1 MQMLPLRKQTQEE
14 SPVIDIFW
22 LSSAMETEPILRDV
36 FTGWESGDGI
46 FNAMANITDQL
57 PWAESSV
64 IDSTVL
70 DVAYFGNHSGGK
82 FCAPIVKMLLDDEG
96 NVPAAGRATIA
107 KIIISKYLTNWQH
120 LWETN
125 TAAYNPIHNYDMT
138 ETRNLRKADSE
149 SESIADELSH
159 GKVETTA
166 HGRTS
171 NEMDY
176 KYGINTDT
184 ENPRPSDRIDSTEG
198 GSTTITNSGK
208 DLDDKQRNRV
218 GAGEEEETINRAGNI
233 GVTTTQRMIEE
244 DRKLW
249 LWNYFDQIFSDL
261 DRELALMFHD
271 SCRV

>member
-1 MQMLPLRKQTQEE
+1 M
-14 SPVIDIFW
+14 IDLFY
-22 LSSAMETEPILRDV
+22 LSDSMETEPILRDV

-46 FNAMANITDQL
+46 FNAMANVTNQL
-57 PWAESSV
+57 PWADVST

-70 DVAYFGNHSGGK
+70 DIAYFGNHSGGK
-82 FCAPIVKMLLDDEG
+82 FCAPIVKMLLDDDG

-107 KIIISKYLTNWQH
+107 KIILSKYLINWKH
-120 LWETN
+120 LWDTN
-125 TAAYNPIHNYDMT
+125 TAAYNPIHNYDMV
-138 ETRNLRKADSE
+138 ETRHLETEGTRTEDTTQGHTGTST
-149 SESIADELSH
+149 LTH
-159 GKVETTA
+159 GMIETVA

-198 GSTTITNSGK
+198 GTTTTTDSGS
-208 DLDDKQRNRV
+208 DVTTRNLQDTSDFDRADT
-218 GAGEEEETINRAGNI
+218 GQEDETIRRSGNI
-233 GVTTTQRMIEE
+233 GVTTTQKMIEE
-244 DRKLW
+244 DRALW
-249 LWNYFDQIFSDL
+249 LWNFFDQIFADI